1 MSGPS
6 VTQMSV
12 MFVLR
17 IIIEGVIGVRVM
29 RGMMSCEDTVSSI
42 VDGERE
48 CWDDRMRRR
57 DEKKGQSLFLSFR
70 QTPMDYALR
79 RRSRQADVIARSAR
93 EVG

>member
-1 MSGPS
+1 M
-6 VTQMSV
+6 TQMSV

-57 DEKKGQSLFLSFR
+57 DEKKVSHCSYRFGKHPWTTHCGDARGR
-70 QTPMDYALR
+70 QT
-79 RRSRQADVIARSAR
+79 
-93 EVG
+93 